1 MTFQWHFLLFQVF
14 WIHPEKR
21 GRFLEARHESFYG
34 VIVASC
40 AALHSGIIDHFASL
54 HIHPI
59 TLLQIF
65 TSCGQSFILTRHP
78 WTNLIT
84 ASLDWNKNDFF
95 LLHVVQHNQMK
106 SPCHFTSCLPH
117 TSKVMKNLN
126 TKGITNHQ
134 FLLVNDPLEI
144 IWFTV
149 INFVETS
156 HLLFFYYESKWH

>member
-1 MTFQWHFLLFQVF
+1 MN
-14 WIHPEKR
+14 
-21 GRFLEARHESFYG
+21 
-34 VIVASC
+34 
-40 AALHSGIIDHFASL
+40 DHFASL

-84 ASLDWNKNDFF
+84 ASLDWNKNDFL

-126 TKGITNHQ
+126 TKAITNQQ

-149 INFVETS
+149 ISFVETS
-156 HLLFFYYESKWH
+156 HLLFFYYESKCHWHSMATVCCCILRYIMLYTCKLSNLHGWL